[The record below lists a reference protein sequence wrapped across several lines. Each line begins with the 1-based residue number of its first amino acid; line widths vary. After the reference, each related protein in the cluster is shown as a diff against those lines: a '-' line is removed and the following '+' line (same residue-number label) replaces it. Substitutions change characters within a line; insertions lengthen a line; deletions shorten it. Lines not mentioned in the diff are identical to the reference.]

1 VDPKYVMA
9 HFIPVALD
17 TYFRG
22 AGDEMEFCQKIK
34 AGGNHMVVATAGGT
48 VLGGSDALRMREK
61 ELAKILEQF
70 KALPEEER
78 KPKIAVPEN
87 VAPPKRKLPAPPENG
102 IILKGY
108 CTYVRADESGKIGR
122 SREWYYRDNPDR
134 WPAETQ
140 SDMLWLTEAEWR
152 SLLPADPKKGDRFDV
167 AAPIQK
173 RLFCTIG
180 IDYMEGSVNALL
192 ARETALTLTVDDVAP
207 GSFTMRLDGAA
218 KLGKELEDKAR
229 KEKNTRGSEV
239 RVLGYVGVDRAR
251 KAITR
256 FDIVG
261 LGLAW
266 GNKMDYVH
274 REIRLDA
281 FPWMYGIAVELV
293 ETRRPIDLVPPYN
306 MLHYGSG
313 LKYFDEK

>member
-1 VDPKYVMA
+1 MA

-48 VLGGSDALRMREK
+48 VLGGSDALRMRQK

-78 KPKIAVPEN
+78 KPRIEVPAN
-87 VAPPKRKLPAPPENG
+87 VAPPKRKLPSPPENG
-102 IILKGY
+102 LILRGY
-108 CTYVRADESGKIGR
+108 CTYLRADETGKISR

-140 SDMLWLTEAEWR
+140 SDMLWLTEAEWK
-152 SLLPADPKKGDRFDV
+152 SLVPADPKKGDRVDV

-173 RLFCTIG
+173 RLFCTIC

-192 ARETALTLTVDDVAP
+192 ARETTLTLTVEDVTPEAF
-207 GSFTMRLDGAA
+207 SMRLDGTAR
-218 KLGKELEDKAR
+218 LGKEIEEKAR
-229 KEKNTRGSEV
+229 KEKNTRGSDV
-239 RVLGYVGVDRAR
+239 RVLGTVSVDRAR

-266 GNKMDYVH
+266 GNKMDYIH

-313 LKYFDEK
+313 LKYFNEQ

>member
-1 VDPKYVMA
+1 
-9 HFIPVALD
+9 
-17 TYFRG
+17 
-22 AGDEMEFCQKIK
+22 MEFCRKIK
-34 AGGNHMVVATAGGT
+34 AGGNHMVVATAAGT

-70 KALPEEER
+70 KALPEEDR
-78 KPKIAVPEN
+78 KPQIEVPAN
-87 VAPPKRKLPAPPENG
+87 VEPPKRILPSPPENG
-102 IILKGY
+102 LILKGY
-108 CTYVRADESGKIGR
+108 CTYLRPDASGRIVRSP
-122 SREWYYRDNPDR
+122 EWYYRDNPDR

-140 SDMLWLTEAEWR
+140 SDMLWLTEAEWK
-152 SLLPADPKKGDRFDV
+152 SLVPADPRNGGRSDV
-167 AAPIQK
+167 ALPIQK

-192 ARETALTLTVDDVAP
+192 ARETSLTLTVENVTP
-207 GSFTMRLDGAA
+207 ETLSMRLDGTA
-218 KLGKELEDKAR
+218 KLGKELEEKAR
-229 KEKNTRGSEV
+229 KEKNTRGCEV
-239 RVLGYVGVDRAR
+239 RVLGYVVVDRAR
-251 KAITR
+251 TAITR

-266 GNKMDYVH
+266 GNKMEYIR

-293 ETRRPIDLVPPYN
+293 GTRRPIDLVPPYN

-313 LKYFDEK
+313 QKYFDER

>member
-1 VDPKYVMA
+1 VNPKYVMA

-48 VLGGSDALRMREK
+48 VLGGKDALRMREK
-61 ELAKILEQF
+61 ELAKILEDF
-70 KALPEEER
+70 KALPEDER
-78 KPKIAVPEN
+78 KPKIDVPAD
-87 VAPPKRKLPAPPENG
+87 VAPPKRKLPPPPENG
-102 IILKGY
+102 LILKGY
-108 CTYVRADESGKIGR
+108 CTYVRPDESGKIVR
-122 SREWYYRDNPDR
+122 SKEWYYRDNPDR

-140 SDMLWLTEAEWR
+140 NDMLWLAEAEWK
-152 SLLPADPKKGDRFDV
+152 SLIPADPKKGDRADV
-167 AAPIQK
+167 DPRIQK
-173 RLFCTIG
+173 RLFCTIC

-192 ARETALTLTVDDVAP
+192 ARETSLTLTVETATP
-207 GSFTMRLDGAA
+207 EEISMRLDGTA
-218 KLGKELEDKAR
+218 KLGKELEEKAR
-229 KEKNTRGSEV
+229 KEKNTRGSDV
-239 RVLGYVGVDRAR
+239 RVLGYVTVDRA
-251 KAITR
+251 KNAITR

-266 GNKMDYVH
+266 GNKMEYLH

-293 ETRRPIDLVPPYN
+293 TTRRPIDLVPPYN